1 MSSALREARLRQ
13 EYGKLYPGLTPG
25 TWLPA
30 REVAEHIVDIVRRE
44 RGRLGLHGRLIS
56 DEHFDFRGGDTDTP
70 RPNRNERREDRE
82 VH

>member
-30 REVAEHIVDIVRRE
+30 REVAD
-44 RGRLGLHGRLIS
+44 
-56 DEHFDFRGGDTDTP
+56 DHFEFRGGDTDP
-70 RPNRNERREDRE
+70 RPSRNERREDRE
-82 VH
+82 AH